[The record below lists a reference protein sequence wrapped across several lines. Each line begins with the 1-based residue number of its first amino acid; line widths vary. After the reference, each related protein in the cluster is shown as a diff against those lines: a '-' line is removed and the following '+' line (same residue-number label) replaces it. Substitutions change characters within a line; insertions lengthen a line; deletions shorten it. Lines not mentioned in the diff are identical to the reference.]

1 MRLAAGNAGG
11 IVLLRDAYARGWRVS
26 VDGHA
31 ARLVRADAVLRG
43 VAVPPGARRV
53 DFSYLPAGW
62 PGVLVVSVLALLAVN
77 ALLVAEIVRARRTS
91 PAPHAIPAESAQ
103 SAPD

>member
-1 MRLAAGNAGG
+1 M
-11 IVLLRDAYARGWRVS
+11 S
-26 VDGHA
+26 VDGRP

-53 DFSYLPAGW
+53 EFSYVPAGW
-62 PGVLVVSVLALLAVN
+62 PGMLVVSVLALLAVT
-77 ALLVAEIVRARRTS
+77 ALLVAELVRRRHTNS
-91 PAPHAIPAESAQ
+91 PQ